1 MRRSLLSL
9 SAWLCCVSLHAW
21 AQTQTPY
28 QAAVDY
34 VQQGRTELAIPLLE
48 KLLAASPKDLKAR
61 NLLGIALLNSGR
73 REDAGVQFR
82 KAVDTDPTFYPALK
96 NLAINEL
103 ALGRSAEARSH
114 FEQVLKLAPN
124 DAVSHLNLAEMDY
137 AGKRYAQAAAHYQR
151 SVGLYI
157 KDGAKDNPVASRA
170 LRACLNSGNP
180 AAAIKIGEQLSHSAE
195 VLGLLAQAY
204 RQSGDPQRAYDAL
217 RAATKLEVR
226 NEANYLDLM
235 SLCMEQHTWD
245 VALEISE
252 VALHHLPQSYR
263 VRLQR
268 GAVLALK
275 GEVAAAENEFLQAT
289 QAAPREVLPQVA
301 LALARVQLNRIP
313 EAIQGLRDCRAR
325 NPRDYV
331 VNWILGETLAQHE
344 EENEAIQALDEAVRL
359 SPREVAPKVLLGK
372 LLARRGDLSRA
383 ARELEAALKLE
394 PNDVSAQYQ
403 LATVYRKTGSTKRAD
418 ELFEKVGKAR
428 PENPGDSAQR
438 NMQQII
444 KNSSR

>member
-1 MRRSLLSL
+1 MRRSLLGL
-9 SAWLCCVSLHAW
+9 TAWLCCISLHAW

-34 VQQGRTELAIPLLE
+34 VRQGRNELAIPLLE
-48 KLLAASPKDLKAR
+48 KLLAASPNDLKAR
-61 NLLGIALLNSGR
+61 NLLGIALLNAGR
-73 REDAGVQFR
+73 REDAGAQFR
-82 KAVDTDPTFYPALK
+82 KAFDTDPTFYPALK

-103 ALGRSAEARSH
+103 ALGRGAEARSH

-137 AGKRYAQAAAHYQR
+137 AAKRYAQAAAHYQR
-151 SVGLYI
+151 SGPYV
-157 KDGAKDNPVASRA
+157 KDNPVAVRA
-170 LRACLNSGNP
+170 IRACLNSRNP
-180 AAAIKIGEQLSHSAE
+180 AVAIAIGEPLSRSAE
-195 VLGLLAQAY
+195 VLSLLAQAY
-204 RQSGDPQRAYDAL
+204 QQNGDSQRAYDAL

-252 VALHHLPQSYR
+252 VALHYLPQSYR

-313 EAIQGLRDCRAR
+313 EAIQILRDCRAR
-325 NPRDYV
+325 TPRDYV

-344 EENEAIQALDEAVRL
+344 DENEAIEALEEAARL
-359 SPREVAPKVLLGK
+359 SPREAAPKVLLGK
-372 LLARRGDLSRA
+372 LLARRGELGRA
-383 ARELEAALKLE
+383 ARELEAALKTD

-403 LATVYRKTGSTKRAD
+403 LATVYRKTGNTRRAD
-418 ELFEKVGKAR
+418 ELFEKVGNAR
-428 PENPGDSAQR
+428 AENPEDSARR

-444 KNSSR
+444 GKSGRE